1 MTVALDQAATDA
13 YYDATTILVPEDG
26 DDLDAAEIQ
35 TALQKLSRRVQH
47 SRGAAWG
54 TLAWTGTMAV
64 SGTAAAPVVVL
75 GAIESCP
82 LRDSSN
88 VWRPYYTTGESTLGA
103 SNVEGGGS
111 LTADTWYYVYA
122 WSDSAAPTAVKFQI
136 STTPPTTALL
146 PTVPRL
152 WKRGEDANYRYLGA
166 FYAGTSGDP
175 RPVRCARGQYTY
187 RASALAFPTI
197 NADTV
202 AIAWADTSLVTVLP
216 PHARMAL
223 IRCEVE
229 SLDVADNAM
238 LELRTKGDTAS
249 LIPIRA
255 GFAGSATITEGDIN
269 TVVIEIETDSA
280 QAIQRQVTGTAPNT
294 SITGHGWRE

>member
-1 MTVALDQAATDA
+1 MTLALAQTATDA

-26 DDLDAAEIQ
+26 DDLDAAQVEA
-35 TALQKLSRRVQH
+35 ALQKFSNRVQFA
-47 SRGAAWG
+47 RGATWG

-82 LRDSSN
+82 LRDSNN
-88 VWRPYYTTGESTLGA
+88 VWWPYYTTGESTLGA
-103 SNVEGGGS
+103 AHVEGGGS

-152 WKRGEDANYRYLGA
+152 WKRGEDANYRYLGS

-187 RASALAFPTI
+187 RASALAFPSLFT
-197 NADTV
+197 DVV
-202 AIAWADTSLVTVLP
+202 AVGWTDTSLTAVLP
-216 PHARMAL
+216 PHARLATMRVRLENLNVAGAAL
-223 IRCEVE
+223 VE
-229 SLDVADNAM
+229 F
-238 LELRTKGDTAS
+238 RTKGDTTAT
-249 LIPIRA
+249 IAVDA
-255 GFAGSATITEGDIN
+255 GFAGSAVAGQGAIN
-269 TVVIEIETDSA
+269 TCVIEIETDSA
-280 QAIQRQVTGTAPNT
+280 QLIQRQVTGASPIASGAPA
-294 SITGHGWRE
+294 GWIE